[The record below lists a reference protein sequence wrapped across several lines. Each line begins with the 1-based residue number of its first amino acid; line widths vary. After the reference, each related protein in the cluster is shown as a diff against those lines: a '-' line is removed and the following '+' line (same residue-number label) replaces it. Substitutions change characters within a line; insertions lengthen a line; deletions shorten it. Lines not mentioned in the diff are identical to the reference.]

1 MQLRG
6 SLSLRAFLGLFVVLG
21 LIGVGA
27 YFGCRYVILEALG
40 RIQLLKST
48 VDATVLAA
56 ELNKTEDILL
66 VADGYLIWAIV
77 AVFFLLILLLWA
89 ILTVSFSGPVK
100 RTTASGTPVR
110 KKALKPKPSKEV
122 ALEPEPSKPDT
133 ALVFLSLLQKEG
145 RFVDFLGEDLDRY
158 ADEQIGAAVRSVHQ
172 GCKKVLSGH
181 LKLAPV
187 LNADEGS
194 KVDVPEGFDPA
205 SIKLTGNV
213 TGDPPFTGV
222 FASSGLAG
230 GQGLVARTV
239 GRLRCGYYRTCGGGS
254 ILSAGQ
260 RLLGLHIVLFRE
272 VS

>member
-21 LIGVGA
+21 LIGAGA
-27 YFGCRYVILEALG
+27 YFGCRYVIQEALS
-40 RIQLLKST
+40 RIDLLKST

-56 ELNKTEDILL
+56 ELNKTEATLL
-66 VADGYLIWAIV
+66 VADSYLIWAVI
-77 AVFFLLILLLWA
+77 AVFSLLVLLLWA
-89 ILTVSFSGPVK
+89 ILTISFSGPAK
-100 RTTASGTPVR
+100 RTMASAGPVR
-110 KKALKPKPSKEV
+110 KTEGKPKPAKEAASK
-122 ALEPEPSKPDT
+122 PEPAKPDT

-172 GCKKVLSGH
+172 GCKKVMAGH

-213 TGDPPFTGV
+213 SGDPPFTGV
-222 FASSGLAG
+222 
-230 GQGLVARTV
+230 
-239 GRLRCGYYRTCGGGS
+239 LRHPGWRADKVS
-254 ILSAGQ
+254 WPALSADYDVD
-260 RLLGLHIVLFRE
+260 IIAPAEVE